1 MVIRRAEG
9 SSSFAEDLDAL
20 IKYWRSRGTPSAE
33 IDKAL
38 SDATVPDDS
47 PADEQDG

>member
-1 MVIRRAEG
+1 MPIRRAEG
-9 SSSFAEDLDAL
+9 TSSFAEDLDAL
-20 IKYWRSRGTPSAE
+20 IKYWRSRGTPAAE

-38 SDATVPDDS
+38 SDAVV